1 MISLMRRLALPL
13 ALFCALL
20 APAAAV
26 GSGGDVLYDCGDD
39 ERLEKNYSQQ
49 EYREALDNMDADMR
63 QYTNCQSVI
72 RKAQL
77 AAAGSG
83 SSGGSGGNAGGS
95 GGGGGTSGGGTSGG
109 DDASSASPAETL
121 ATATPEQKEELAEV
135 VAEAPAPVTLP
146 GAGSVD
152 PASAG
157 EVPALSA
164 VGDLPA
170 PLGVLLVLMVAGAA
184 ALGLNRVRTRVG
196 GRRTA

>member
-1 MISLMRRLALPL
+1 MRRLALPF
-13 ALFCALL
+13 ALLCALL
-20 APAAAV
+20 VPAAAL
-26 GSGGDVLYDCGDD
+26 GSGDDVLDDCGLD
-39 ERLEKNYSQQ
+39 EKLDKSYTQE
-49 EYREALDNMDADMR
+49 EYRQALDNIPADLR
-63 QYTNCQSVI
+63 QYTNCQAVI

-77 AAAGSG
+77 SAAGG
-83 SSGGSGGNAGGS
+83 GTGGSGGSGGNAGGS
-95 GGGGGTSGGGTSGG
+95 GGAGGTGAGGTGSGGEST
-109 DDASSASPAETL
+109 ASPAETL
-121 ATATPEQKEELAEV
+121 AAATPEQKEELAEV

-146 GAGSVD
+146 GAGAVD

-184 ALGLNRVRTRVG
+184 VLGLNRVRTRVG